1 MYSFAFMINEFLLKE
16 FGDRIKQ
23 LRLQKSISQ
32 EKLSFLTGFHRTYIG
47 MIERGERNISL
58 SNIAVFAK
66 VFEINI
72 SELLD
77 LKTINTNH
85 NYKNYEIKSEK

>member
-1 MYSFAFMINEFLLKE
+1 MYSFVYMINKFLLNE

-23 LRLQKSISQ
+23 LRLQKNISQ

-58 SNIAVFAK
+58 SNMAVFAR
-66 VFEINI
+66 VFEITI

-77 LKTINTNH
+77 LKTINPNH

>member
-1 MYSFAFMINEFLLKE
+1 MINEFLLKE

-23 LRLQKSISQ
+23 LRLQKNISQ

-58 SNIAVFAK
+58 SNMAVFAK
-66 VFEINI
+66 VFEVNI

-77 LKTINTNH
+77 LKTINPNH

>member
-1 MYSFAFMINEFLLKE
+1 MINEFLLKE

-58 SNIAVFAK
+58 SNMAVFAK
-66 VFEINI
+66 VFELSI
-72 SELLD
+72 SELID
-77 LKTINTNH
+77 LKTINSNH
-85 NYKNYEIKSEK
+85 SYNNYEIKSDK

>member
-1 MYSFAFMINEFLLKE
+1 MINEFLLNE

-23 LRLQKSISQ
+23 LRHQKNISQ
-32 EKLSFLTGFHRTYIG
+32 EKLSFFTGFHRTYIG

-58 SNIAVFAK
+58 SNMAVFAK
-66 VFEINI
+66 IFEISI

-77 LKTINTNH
+77 LKSVNPNH

>member
-1 MYSFAFMINEFLLKE
+1 MANEFLLKE
-16 FGDRIKQ
+16 FGNRIRQ
-23 LRLQKSISQ
+23 LRIERDFSQ
-32 EKLSFLTGFHRTYIG
+32 EKLSFITGFHRTYIG

-58 SNIAVFAK
+58 TNMAVFAK

-77 LKTINTNH
+77 FNILNPKH
-85 NYKNYEIKSEK
+85 NFANYEIKSGK